1 MSEQDQIEEFMRT
14 KGVNVCEYIPP
25 LHDGNYTN
33 VYHVNADIHTKFER
47 MQEKAS
53 FNRKG

>member
-33 VYHVNADIHTKFER
+33 VYHANTDRHTKFER
-47 MQEKAS
+47 MQEKAN